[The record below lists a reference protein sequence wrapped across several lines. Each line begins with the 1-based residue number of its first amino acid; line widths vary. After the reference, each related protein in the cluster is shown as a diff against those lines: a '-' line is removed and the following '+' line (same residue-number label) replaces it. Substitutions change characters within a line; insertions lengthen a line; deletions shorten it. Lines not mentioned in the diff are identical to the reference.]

1 MHWSTATTRWADMD
15 GFGHMNN
22 ARYFELIDTAID
34 VHLQEAIGGAV
45 DDPDTIGVFAE
56 ASCRFFQEIG
66 YPAPIDLGVVV
77 DRVGRSSIVYR
88 VGLFQGDD
96 DGGRRGAGRRGVRRQ
111 HRPGATGHADPRR
124 RARGRGG
131 GSCDEHPRPA
141 RRRLPRAA
149 ARLAARDVRSGCAR
163 CCTEPTRR

>member
-1 MHWSTATTRWADMD
+1 VTTERAPRPTRGDFVHWSSATTRWADMD

-34 VHLQEAIGGAV
+34 VHLQETVGGIA
-45 DDPDTIGVFAE
+45 DDSHTIGVFAE

-96 DGGRRGAGRRGVRRQ
+96 DAAAEGRIVVVYVDN
-111 HRPGATGHADPRR
+111 T
-124 RARGRGG
+124 
-131 GSCDEHPRPA
+131 HPARPA
-141 RRRLPRAA
+141 TALPDAIRSAA
-149 ARLAARDVRSGCAR
+149 EGLMR
-163 CCTEPTRR
+163 

>member
-1 MHWSTATTRWADMD
+1 MSGDRPPRPVRADFVHWSSATTRWADMD

-34 VHLQEAIGGAV
+34 VHLQEAVGGVV

-77 DRVGRSSIVYR
+77 DRIGRSSIVYR
-88 VGLFQGDD
+88 VGLFQGSDEAAAE
-96 DGGRRGAGRRGVRRQ
+96 GRVVVVYVDN
-111 HRPGATGHADPRR
+111 TDP
-124 RARGRGG
+124 A
-131 GSCDEHPRPA
+131 RPA
-141 RRRLPRAA
+141 TPLPDVIRSAVEGLRR
-149 ARLAARDVRSGCAR
+149 
-163 CCTEPTRR
+163 